1 MDATIAAAL
10 ISGGVGALGI
20 VGTVVTSVV
29 GSKNTREATERT
41 VQAGTENTRATLLA
55 DREQR
60 LWERRA
66 AAYEDATAGL
76 LLRQTKRQRS
86 VVVYP
91 AGAPFD
97 PQKLREYRDSQEV
110 PGWNEA
116 QARLVPY
123 ASREVLSA
131 YNACQEAD
139 SEVWW
144 LHDQWLGMH
153 EVNRL
158 AAEPGSPERHIDDGV
173 LREAGDA
180 VGVAVSTAMAREQAL
195 IDLIRDELRSK
206 PEAATAPPALPA
218 RRRGFLHRR
227 KAVED

>member
-1 MDATIAAAL
+1 VDATVAAAW
-10 ISGGVGALGI
+10 IGAGVGGGVALVGV
-20 VGTVVTSVV
+20 VGTVVTSIVN
-29 GSKNTREATERT
+29 SNNTRKATERT
-41 VQAGTENTRATLLA
+41 VDAGTAANRATLIA
-55 DREQR
+55 AREDR

-76 LLRQTKRQRS
+76 LLRQTKRQWS
-86 VVVYP
+86 AVVYP

-97 PQKLREYRDSQEV
+97 PQKLQEYRASLEV
-110 PGWNEA
+110 PGWNET

-153 EVNRL
+153 KINRL
-158 AAEPGSPERHIDDGV
+158 AAEPGSTERHIDEEV
-173 LREAGDA
+173 LSEAGA
-180 VGVAVSTAMAREQAL
+180 AVAVAISTATARDRAL
-195 IDLIRDELRSK
+195 IDLIRDELSSK
-206 PEAATAPPALPA
+206 PEAAVPPPANLSA
-218 RRRGFLHRR
+218 VRRGFWHRR
-227 KAVED
+227 

>member
-20 VGTVVTSVV
+20 IGTVVTSVV
-29 GSKNTREATERT
+29 GSKNTREATKRT
-41 VQAGTENTRATLLA
+41 VEAGTANTRATLLA

-86 VVVYP
+86 TVVYP
-91 AGAPFD
+91 AGTPFD
-97 PQKLREYRDSQEV
+97 PNKLREYRDSLEV

-123 ASREVLSA
+123 ASREVLIA
-131 YNACQEAD
+131 YNRCQEAD

-144 LHDQWLGMH
+144 LHDQWLGMN
-153 EVNRL
+153 ETNRL
-158 AAEPGSPERHIDDGV
+158 AAEPGSRERHIDEEV

-180 VGVAVSTAMAREQAL
+180 VSVAVSAAMDRDQAL
-195 IDLIRDELRSK
+195 IDLIRDELASR
-206 PEAATAPPALPA
+206 PEATMPPATLPA
-218 RRRGFLHRR
+218 VRRGFLHRR
-227 KAVED
+227 KAVKD